1 MSVHKIKKGP
11 YYYADFYDFN
21 GVRRRLSLQT
31 ENKQVALLKYQE
43 LIRRRNAVKER
54 MPVHITWDAFKA
66 KLLYHMS
73 IDKAR
78 NTCNRMKLAIR
89 YLEEMKKPRFLQD
102 ITPELLQT
110 YKEHLIKKNISAR
123 HINSLV
129 ICIKTAMHRGE
140 KWQYVPK
147 RDWTTVTKIKTARGR
162 VVFHTPEEID
172 KLLAAC
178 PSEAWKIVVLLGADA
193 GLRRGEMA
201 NLKWE
206 DVDFDNNQL
215 YIAPNKTEN
224 HRFVPM
230 TQDLR
235 NALEKAHKR
244 AKHEYVVTVCQP
256 MKGNRCNPDY
266 LTTFYQEV
274 AKAAGV
280 DSFLHKLRHTFA
292 SLLVQNGVELYTV
305 SKLLGHSSIQM
316 TEIYAHLAPRTLH
329 KAVMNLPK
337 RGMTLARVEE
347 KTVCE
352 SNKACKQ
359 VGLDFGDL
367 VGK

>member
-11 YYYADFYDFN
+11 YYYADYYDFN
-21 GVRRRLSLQT
+21 GVRRRISLQT

-43 LIRRRNAVKER
+43 FIRRRNAVKER
-54 MPVHITWDAFKA
+54 FPINITWQAFKD

-73 IDKAR
+73 VERSR
-78 NTCNRMKLAIR
+78 NTVTHTKLAIR
-89 YLEEMKKPRFLQD
+89 YLEEIKKPRYLQD
-102 ITPELLQT
+102 VTPELVQKF
-110 YKEHLIKKNISAR
+110 KEHLLTKKIGKN
-123 HINSLV
+123 HINRLV
-129 ICIKTAMHRGE
+129 QGIKTAMRIGE
-140 KWQYVPK
+140 KWKYVPK
-147 RDWTTVTKIKTARGR
+147 QDWSLVSELRVPRGR

-172 KLLAAC
+172 KLLKAC
-178 PSEAWKIVVLLGADA
+178 PTDTWRLVVLLGADA
-193 GLRRGEMA
+193 GLRRGEIM
-201 NLKWE
+201 NLRWA
-206 DVDFDNNQL
+206 DVDFANNQL
-215 YIAPNKTEN
+215 YIAPNKTEYY
-224 HRFVPM
+224 RFVPM

-256 MKGNRCNPDY
+256 VKGNRCNPDY

-280 DSFLHKLRHTFA
+280 NSFLHKLRHTFA
-292 SLLVQNGVELYTV
+292 SQLVQNGVELYTV
-305 SKLLGHSSIQM
+305 CKLLGHRTIQM

-329 KAVMNLPK
+329 KAIMNLPK

-347 KTVCE
+347 KTACE
-352 SNKACKQ
+352 PNKACKQ
-359 VGLDFGDL
+359 IGLDFGDL